1 MRKPS
6 SMQVAERHFP
16 GISTRPSRMLPAL
29 AFIVAAA
36 ILASGCVTAEI
47 EQVRHSAT
55 GIERGERIVI
65 LARQHH
71 NSHEAENGFMQCVG
85 NALERGGRGL
95 ELASRE
101 DFINGLYP
109 WFEPATAP
117 LSAEELPALLARP
130 GVAEQLTLTGV
141 RYVVWMDGMTD
152 RVDGGGSLAC
162 AISPAGGGC
171 FGLGWWETDSN
182 YEAAIWDL
190 KTFDQ
195 AGIISTDYTGRS
207 VIPAVVIPI
216 PFIARTQANACRGM
230 ADQLHEFLVVGDAPI
245 G

>member
-1 MRKPS
+1 MQRPS
-6 SMQVAERHFP
+6 SMQVADRQLQDSGLRHA
-16 GISTRPSRMLPAL
+16 RMLLAL
-29 AFIVAAA
+29 AFIVAIA
-36 ILASGCVTAEI
+36 LMTSGCVTADI

-55 GIERGERIVI
+55 GVERGERIVI

-71 NSHEAENGFMQCVG
+71 NSHEAEDDFMQCVG

-95 ELASRE
+95 EIASRK
-101 DFINGLYP
+101 DFLNGLYP

-117 LSAEELPALLARP
+117 LTAEELPALLARP

-171 FGLGWWETDSN
+171 FGLGWWETDSK

-195 AGIISTDYTGRS
+195 AGTISTDYTGRS
-207 VIPAVVIPI
+207 VVPAVVIPI

>member
-1 MRKPS
+1 MPRQLS
-6 SMQVAERHFP
+6 IQAAERHNP
-16 GISTRPSRMLPAL
+16 LASLRAALML
-29 AFIVAAA
+29 AAA
-36 ILASGCVTAEI
+36 LLVCGGCVTAEI
-47 EQVRHSAT
+47 EQVRHSST

-71 NSHEAENGFMQCVG
+71 NSHEAEDKFMQCVG
-85 NALERGGRGL
+85 NALQRSGRGL
-95 ELASRE
+95 EMASRE
-101 DFINGLYP
+101 DFIDGLYP

-117 LSAEELPALLARP
+117 LTAEELPGLLARP

-141 RYVVWMDGMTD
+141 RYVVWMDGMTE

-195 AGIISTDYTGRS
+195 AGVISTDYTGRS

-216 PFIARTQANACRGM
+216 PLIARTQANACRGM
-230 ADQLHEFLVVGDAPI
+230 ADQLHEFLIVGDAPI

>member
-1 MRKPS
+1 MPRPLS
-6 SMQVAERHFP
+6 TQAAEGSVTGPRLRELRVLLTM
-16 GISTRPSRMLPAL
+16 IAV
-29 AFIVAAA
+29 VAAA
-36 ILASGCVTAEI
+36 LLGTGCVTAQI

-71 NSHEAENGFMQCVG
+71 NSHEAENDFMQCVG
-85 NALERGGRGL
+85 NALQRGGRGL
-95 ELASRE
+95 EMASRE

-195 AGIISTDYTGRS
+195 AGVISTDYTGRS
-207 VIPAVVIPI
+207 VVPAVVIPI

>member
-1 MRKPS
+1 MPRPS
-6 SMQVAERHFP
+6 STQEADRHFP
-16 GISTRPSRMLPAL
+16 GVSMVHYRMLLAL
-29 AFIVAAA
+29 TFIVGAA
-36 ILASGCVTAEI
+36 LLSSGCVTAEI
-47 EQVRHSAT
+47 EQVRHSST

-85 NALERGGRGL
+85 NALQSGGRGL
-95 ELASRE
+95 EMASRE

-117 LSAEELPALLARP
+117 LTAEELPALLARP

-141 RYVVWMDGMTD
+141 RYVVWMDGSTD

-171 FGLGWWETDSN
+171 FGLGWWETDSK

-195 AGIISTDYTGRS
+195 AGVISTDYTGRS
-207 VIPAVVIPI
+207 VVPAVVIPI